1 MSAVIDNAINF
12 AVTIAND
19 NSHGYDQIK
28 RWGKDYD
35 CSSLVISAYE
45 NAGVPVKA
53 NGATYT
59 GNMKNAFI
67 KCGFKAL
74 LYYRGIDLIKGDV
87 LLNEQHHTA
96 MYIGSGQIVQASI
109 NEKGTAT
116 GGKTGDQTGREIAV
130 SPFYEYSKGW
140 QYVLR
145 YDETPHEEI
154 KTVNIEVRRLV
165 YGDICAEVSVVQTL
179 LNALGYKGANGKS
192 LSTDGNFGNNTV
204 FAVKSFQKAHGFPV
218 DGIVGRMTWTALLKE
233 NY

>member
-59 GNMKNAFI
+59 GNMKSAFI

-96 MYIGSGQIVQASI
+96 MYIGSEQIVQASI

-179 LNALGYKGANGKS
+179 LNALGYKGTNGKS

-218 DGIVGRMTWTALLKE
+218 DGIVGQMTWTALLKE

>member
-59 GNMKNAFI
+59 GNMKSAFI

-192 LSTDGNFGNNTV
+192 LSTDGNFGNNTI

-218 DGIVGRMTWTALLKE
+218 DGIVGQMTWTALLKE

>member
-59 GNMKNAFI
+59 GNMKSAFI

-109 NEKGTAT
+109 NENGTAT

-192 LSTDGNFGNNTV
+192 LSTDGNFGNNTI

-218 DGIVGRMTWTALLKE
+218 DGIVGQMTWTALLKE

>member
-1 MSAVIDNAINF
+1 MSAVTDNAINF

-59 GNMKNAFI
+59 GNMKSAFI

-179 LNALGYKGANGKS
+179 LNALGYKGVNGKS

-218 DGIVGRMTWTALLKE
+218 DGIVGQMTWTALLKE

>member
-59 GNMKNAFI
+59 GNMKSAFI

-165 YGDICAEVSVVQTL
+165 YGDICTEVSVVQTL

-218 DGIVGRMTWTALLKE
+218 DGIVGQMTWTALLKE

>member
-59 GNMKNAFI
+59 GNMKSAFI

-218 DGIVGRMTWTALLKE
+218 DGIVGLMTWTALLKE

>member
-1 MSAVIDNAINF
+1 MSTVIDNAINF

-218 DGIVGRMTWTALLKE
+218 DGIVGQMTWTALLKE

>member
-59 GNMKNAFI
+59 GNMKSAFI

-154 KTVNIEVRRLV
+154 KTVNIEVRRLI

-218 DGIVGRMTWTALLKE
+218 DGIVGQMTWTALLKE

>member
-59 GNMKNAFI
+59 GNMKSAFI

-96 MYIGSGQIVQASI
+96 MYIGSEQIVQASI

-218 DGIVGRMTWTALLKE
+218 DGIVGQMTWTALLKE

>member
-218 DGIVGRMTWTALLKE
+218 DGIVGQMTWTALLKE

>member
-59 GNMKNAFI
+59 GNMKSAFI

-218 DGIVGRMTWTALLKE
+218 DGIVGQMTWTALLKE

>member
-192 LSTDGNFGNNTV
+192 LSTDGNFGNNTA

-218 DGIVGRMTWTALLKE
+218 DGIVGQMTWTALLKE

>member
-59 GNMKNAFI
+59 GNMKSAFV

-165 YGDICAEVSVVQTL
+165 YSDICAEVSVVQTL

-218 DGIVGRMTWTALLKE
+218 DGIVGQMTWTALLKE